1 MNTVEQT
8 RDNADALIFLKDGR
22 TIVVDSPVRIEILR
36 MVMEEDRR
44 FDEIVKR
51 IGRAKSTVSV
61 HLRDMIDDGILAE
74 RVDETDARR
83 KYLHLDARYLG
94 AIAARGCEIP
104 DGYEELPVL
113 ADGVGPA
120 PVFRLIFNTIRTSL
134 LHSGV
139 NIEPVLF
146 SAGIRAGD
154 EVAGIVSDASYEKF
168 MKKLFDFFRENELG
182 EITVEQEYPLIIRIS
197 GCYECQDLPK
207 IGRPAC
213 SFDSGLLT
221 AIFTRQTGEE
231 VDVTETHCYAAG
243 DPFCR
248 FVIKR
253 TGKDPAEQ

>member
-1 MNTVEQT
+1 MNTAEPT
-8 RDNADALIFLKDGR
+8 GENADALIFLKNGR

-36 MVMEEDRR
+36 MIMDKDRR
-44 FDEIVKR
+44 FDEIVRR

-61 HLRDMIDDGILAE
+61 HLRDMTDDGILTE

-94 AIAARGCEIP
+94 TIAARGYANP
-104 DGYEELPVL
+104 SGYEERPVL
-113 ADGVGPA
+113 QDGVGPA

-146 SAGIRAGD
+146 SAGIRAGN

-168 MKKLFDFFRENELG
+168 MANLSVFFRENELG
-182 EITVEQEYPLIIRIS
+182 EITVEQEDPLVIRIS

-221 AIFTRQTGEE
+221 AVFTRQTGEE

-248 FVIKR
+248 FEIRK
-253 TGKDPAEQ
+253 K